1 MANTIKE
8 LIKDYLDYL
17 AIEKN
22 RSPRTVKNYSRYLAR
37 FASFGKLEDVSDIT
51 EERIRE
57 FRISLA
63 NAKPEIKKVTQAYYV
78 IVIRSFLKYLAKR
91 DLKAPSAD
99 KIELPKIP
107 QRQIQVVEYGDME
120 RLLGIKK
127 SGSGSGLRI
136 LRDRALLHTLFS
148 TGLRVS
154 ELCSLDRNIN
164 LSRGEITI
172 RGKGGKLRV
181 VFFSKE
187 AAEAIRAYLEKR
199 DDADPALFVSLT
211 KNAKPRVIGRMTSR
225 TVERLIQQ
233 AAREAGIP
241 RKVTPHTLRHQ
252 FATDLLIN
260 GADLRSVQELLGH
273 SNISTT
279 QIYTHITNKELK
291 EVHKSFHG
299 RRRGK

>member
-1 MANTIKE
+1 MQVKK

-22 RSPRTVKNYSRYLAR
+22 RSPRTVKNYGRYLTR
-37 FASFGKLEDVSDIT
+37 FAEFGKLEDETDIT

-91 DLKAPSAD
+91 DLSVPSPD

-107 QRQIQVVEYGDME
+107 QRQIQVVEYNDME
-120 RLLGIKK
+120 RLLAIKK
-127 SGSGSGLRI
+127 SGSGSSLRV

-164 LSRGEITI
+164 LDRGEITI

-187 AAEAIRAYLEKR
+187 AAESIKQYLEKR

-211 KNAKPRVIGRMTSR
+211 KNAKPRVIGRMTPR

-233 AAREAGIP
+233 AATEAGIP

-260 GADLRSVQELLGH
+260 GADIRSVQELLGH

-299 RRRGK
+299 RRREK